1 MAGLGASY
9 AADFEFPIY
18 EGRPYASG
26 LCSSFEVQGFQFDCA
41 VYLSFAA
48 SDIVR
53 GVFDPIPHCCHHPKG
68 RWVPIHRRN
77 IAVRMWGMCPL

>member
-53 GVFDPIPHCCHHPKG
+53 GVSDPIPHSCHHTKG

-77 IAVRMWGMCPL
+77 IAMRM